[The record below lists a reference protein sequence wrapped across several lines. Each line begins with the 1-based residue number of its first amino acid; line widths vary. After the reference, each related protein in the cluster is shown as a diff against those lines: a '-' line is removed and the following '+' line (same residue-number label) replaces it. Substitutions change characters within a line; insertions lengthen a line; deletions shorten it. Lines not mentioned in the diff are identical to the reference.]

1 MASLFPKRTSD
12 PKEAFA
18 EALDLVKAYA
28 QQETIEPLKNL
39 KRFLIFG
46 LAGGMLM
53 LLGIFFLALAGLR
66 YMQTHRFAGQFLT
79 GSWSWVPYMIV
90 FVLALVLAILFA
102 LRIKKGDARA

>member
-1 MASLFPKRTSD
+1 VASLFPKRTSD

-79 GSWSWVPYMIV
+79 ADVPSD
-90 FVLALVLAILFA
+90 LAAYGHRLAAYASCARGQFAVHNLDIL
-102 LRIKKGDARA
+102 